1 MWPVRELPAGP
12 TWRRHGMRCHVRLP
26 ALALTGIL
34 LVAAC
39 SSATPQTAPAAS
51 APAASQ
57 SAASAPAASAP
68 AASAPAAS
76 EPAASEPAAAAP
88 TPEPAKACA
97 QSADPNAMQM
107 WERSGG
113 NKGMVDILVC
123 AWNAANTSKPINL
136 SYIVHTDMVA
146 KIAQGVATGDVPDL
160 MGMDLIYAP
169 QFENANQLVDIT
181 DQTKDWPEIQDVS
194 PGHKTVATFNNRLFG
209 VPLYADVSALFYN
222 KDLFTKAGLDPNKP
236 PTSLAEIRSYA
247 DKITALGNGVTGYYL
262 PGNCAGCNI
271 FTVGPLMWASGAT
284 IEANKCGDEPLVGD
298 GVKQVDQWARDM
310 VAAKNVP
317 DSAQAETGATFAE
330 QFGSGKIGMM
340 GTGNFNIVLARDQMK
355 GHPFQFGISLL
366 PGMDA
371 GKTASFIGGDL
382 VVIPKGSKRVDDSL
396 AFMHYLLQDTQ
407 QVELYA
413 KALNLTTH
421 TDPKPLDIQYSKAE
435 PLIADVAKA
444 LTVGR
449 TPYSLTFFEQIND
462 PAGPWLQMLQRAY
475 YTGDDLDTVIND
487 TKDKMKIISCKS

>member
-1 MWPVRELPAGP
+1 
-12 TWRRHGMRCHVRLP
+12 MRSHLRLP
-26 ALALTGIL
+26 TLAFVAIL
-34 LVAAC
+34 AIGACNSGSATSAPSAAAP
-39 SSATPQTAPAAS
+39 SSAAPAASSSAPASAEASAS
-51 APAASQ
+51 APAA
-57 SAASAPAASAP
+57 AA
-68 AASAPAAS
+68 
-76 EPAASEPAAAAP
+76 
-88 TPEPAKACA
+88 TPEPAADCA
-97 QSADPNAMQM
+97 QSADSNAMQM

-123 AWNAANTSKPINL
+123 AWNAANPTKPINL

-146 KIAQGVATGDVPDL
+146 KIAQGIASGDVPDL

-181 DQTKDWPEIQDVS
+181 DQTKDWPELADVS
-194 PGHKTVATFNNRLFG
+194 PGHKTVATFNDRLFG

-222 KDLFTKAGLDPNKP
+222 KDLFKKAGLDPNKP

-247 DKITALGNGVTGYYL
+247 DKITALGGDTKGYYL

-284 IEANKCGDEPLVGD
+284 IEAGKCGDEPLVGD

-317 DSAQAETGATFAE
+317 DGARAETGATFAE
-330 QFGSGKIGMM
+330 QFGSGKLGMM

-355 GHPFQFGISLL
+355 DHPFEFGISLL
-366 PGMDA
+366 PGVEA
-371 GKTASFIGGDL
+371 GKYASFIGGDL

-396 AFMHYLLQDTQ
+396 AFMHYLLNDTQ

-413 KALNLTTH
+413 KALNLTTR
-421 TDPKPLDIQYSKAE
+421 TDPKLLDNQYYKAE

-444 LTVGR
+444 LAVGK

-462 PAGPWLQMLQRAY
+462 PAGPWLQQLQRAY
-475 YTGDDLDTVIND
+475 YTTDSIDTIIAD
-487 TKDKMKIISCKS
+487 AKTAMKAISCK